1 MKEEPL
7 TLEELQLFRRRDFIF
22 RCCLGI
28 PFVGFAW
35 RLWNLQVKQ
44 GGYYSQLAKGN
55 RIRIKSTG
63 APRGIIYDRNDLI
76 LSKNIPAY
84 SLTLTREDTPNVNEV
99 LKKLSYALKIP
110 LKALQKNI
118 DRKRRRAKFRPIQI
132 YDDLNWRQISLV
144 SAYQEEFPGVSIEIT
159 PRRYYPY
166 QKSGAH
172 FLGYMNKINKAQLKK
187 LPEKKIMSARVVG
200 QEGIEA
206 VHNKYLIGS
215 DGGRQVEVDSTG
227 RVIKTMK
234 SIDPIPGADIRLAL
248 NQKLQL
254 FVEKVMG
261 NKKGS
266 AIVMNPHTGEVL
278 SMVSQPSFDPNEFSQ
293 GMSYQRWQKLMKDPD
308 HVLNNKCIQ
317 GIYSPGS
324 TFKMVVAIAA
334 LEEGHITPETQI
346 LCEGYYRFK
355 RMRVHCW
362 KRSGHGKLN
371 VVEALERSCNIFFYK
386 LGMEL
391 GIEKIRE
398 YSNKLGLG
406 KLSGIDLLGEKSGVI
421 PSKAWKEKRYKD
433 IWYPGDTLPASI
445 GQGYVSVTPI
455 QLLTYINSIANGGYL
470 VKPRLVNQIINF
482 SVDGESLSDQPEVID
497 FNQSQEKVRVDISDE
512 TLDIIREGMLRNV
525 QAKEGTGRRGRLKDI
540 PVAGKTGT
548 TQVVSFK
555 TRAKLKKEFGVVD
568 EKFFD
573 HAWFVSFAP
582 VVRPKISAVVF
593 IENGESGSNAA
604 ALTRKIYDYYFSEIE
619 VLPPALETDGDEGEK
634 INLEKKENE
643 I

>member
-7 TLEELQLFRRRDFIF
+7 SNEELQLFRRRDFIF

-44 GGYYSQLAKGN
+44 GDYYSQLAKGN
-55 RIRIKSTG
+55 RIRIKSVG

-84 SLTLTREDTPNVNEV
+84 SLTLTREDTPNISRV

-110 LKALQKNI
+110 LKTLQRNL
-118 DRKRRRAKFRPIQI
+118 DRKRSRAKFRPIQI
-132 YDDLNWRQISLV
+132 YDDLTWRQISLV
-144 SAYQEEFPGVSIEIT
+144 SAYQEEFPGISIEIS

-187 LPEKKIMSARVVG
+187 LPESKIMSARVVG
-200 QEGIEA
+200 QEGVEA
-206 VHNKYLIGS
+206 IHNNYLIGA

-248 NQKLQL
+248 DQKLQL
-254 FVEKVMG
+254 YVEKVMG
-261 NKKGS
+261 ERKGA

-278 SMVSQPSFDPNEFSQ
+278 SMVSKPSFDPNEFSQ
-293 GMSYQRWQKLMKDPD
+293 GMSYQRWQKLMRDPD

-324 TFKMVVAIAA
+324 TFKMIVAIAG
-334 LEEGHITPETQI
+334 LEEGLITPETQM

-355 RMRVHCW
+355 RLRVHCW
-362 KRSGHGKLN
+362 KRSGHGNIN
-371 VVEALERSCNIFFYK
+371 VVEALELSCNIFFYK

-398 YSNKLGLG
+398 YANKLGLG
-406 KLSGIDLLGEKSGVI
+406 DLSGVDLLGEKKGVI
-421 PSKAWKEKRYKD
+421 PSKAWKEKRYND

-455 QLLTYINSIANGGYL
+455 QLLTYINSIANGGYH

-482 SVDGESLSDQPEVID
+482 SPDGKTLSDTPEIID
-497 FNQSQEKVRVDISDE
+497 FNKSQERKKVDISAE
-512 TLDIIREGMLRNV
+512 TLDIIREGMTRNV
-525 QAKEGTGRRGRLKDI
+525 QAKKGTGRRGRVHNI
-540 PVAGKTGT
+540 EVAGKTGT

-555 TRAKLKKEFGVVD
+555 TRAKLKKEFGEVA
-568 EKFFD
+568 EKYFN
-573 HAWFVSFAP
+573 HAWFASFAP
-582 VVRPKISAVVF
+582 AKNPDISAVVF

-604 ALTRKIYDYYFSEIE
+604 ALTRKIYEYYFSEIASPRPQP
-619 VLPPALETDGDEGEK
+619 VVSEK
-634 INLEKKENE
+634 EEIKTNPDKQKE
-643 I
+643 